1 MVAATACA
9 HSALLHGWSAWGQH
23 LALASSG
30 SLSPGC
36 GTDTNGN
43 PTDNRRCG
51 APGTNAYAG
60 ENAMDLTSWC
70 GGRLPGDCKVI
81 RSCNPELSAGKPNSH
96 RKYYLFSDLNCGLSS
111 LALVPQRYADVNL
124 NGHTITG
131 GIFLNGGL
139 RGFHFFNGTLN
150 CSIRGAQLIAPA
162 DYAYACLDNENNAGT
177 YATSVKGGDQIR
189 VHHISG
195 QNSYGCAFFMRFT
208 GKINAPA
215 GGWTEPAIVAYNNT
229 YQSVPVT
236 VSCNREHAGIYSET
250 QPIDYYNNRGDVG
263 SNGDANA
270 AQLLEVYGNGGQ
282 DPFPN
287 YVHNN
292 YLTCEPF
299 SITNGDTCRPIL
311 CDGAHYCHIQYND
324 IWPSN
329 NRGTRLRDAFN
340 AEVDHNY
347 YHELSA
353 ANAFRGACWHT
364 GDNDIGSGI
373 GQTLSQNIHNNICEL
388 GTRTVGIH
396 VTGQQGVTLE
406 SNTFLCAAGGC
417 DNVILNETGTGSG
430 SFPGGIVVDATAK
443 TFTCARCSFTSGG
456 AIKPG
461 SVLAFDGF
469 KNVANDNVYTV
480 TAITPRIITVSDPNN
495 QLVSEISTAGAK
507 YGGVSQSNMYNSVV
521 GPGLV
526 PHVVIYAI
534 SNTQPATATI
544 QYCGQPPPTLTGN
557 GTLTFIK
564 PPCS

>member
-1 MVAATACA
+1 MGRMRHGENQYSAKSRFSAFDYHKMLRHTMCLLSRTLFAVVAIVCA
-9 HSALLHGWSAWGQH
+9 RAALLHDWSTWAQH
-23 LALASSG
+23 LVLASSG

-36 GTDTNGN
+36 GTDTKDN
-43 PTDNRRCG
+43 PTGNLQCG
-51 APGTNAYAG
+51 SSGTNAYTG
-60 ENAMDLTSWC
+60 ENATDLASWC
-70 GGRLPGDCKVI
+70 GGRVPGDCKVI
-81 RSCNPELSAGKPNSH
+81 RSCNPELSAGKPNLH
-96 RKYYLFSDLNCGLSS
+96 RKYYLSSDLNCGPSS
-111 LALVPQRYADVNL
+111 LALVPQRYADINL

-177 YATSVKGGDQIR
+177 YVTSVKGGDQIR

-215 GGWTEPAIVAYNNT
+215 GGWTEAAIVAYNNT

-236 VSCNREHAGIYSET
+236 INCNREHTGIYSET
-250 QPIDYYNNRGDVG
+250 QPIEYYNNRGDVG
-263 SNGDANA
+263 SNGEANA

-292 YLTCEPF
+292 YLTCKPF
-299 SITNGDTCRPIL
+299 SITNGDTCRLIL
-311 CDGAHYCHIQYND
+311 CDGAHYCHVQYND

-329 NRGTRLRDAFN
+329 NRGTRLRDAFH

-347 YHELSA
+347 YHELST
-353 ANAFRGACWHT
+353 ANGFRGACWHT

-388 GTRTVGIH
+388 GTLTVGIH

-430 SFPGGIVVDATAK
+430 SFPGGIVVDATAQ
-443 TFTCARCSFTSGG
+443 TFTCARCSFTAGG
-456 AIKPG
+456 AIKAG
-461 SVLAFDGF
+461 SIVAFDGF
-469 KNVANDNVYTV
+469 MNVANNNVYTV
-480 TAITPRIITVSDPNN
+480 RAITPRVMTVSED
-495 QLVSEISTAGAK
+495 
-507 YGGVSQSNMYNSVV
+507 
-521 GPGLV
+521 
-526 PHVVIYAI
+526 
-534 SNTQPATATI
+534 
-544 QYCGQPPPTLTGN
+544 
-557 GTLTFIK
+557 
-564 PPCS
+564 